1 MGRRPAH
8 FTAEHPAS
16 RFLRRGPLLISLG
29 AAMAVIVTL
38 GPSGSGPGVT
48 CDEPYHVA
56 QGKRLVAALGEQGL
70 GFFLP
75 ENIRRNFPWHDGGP
89 PVQGPLGHWILGT
102 VHRAFD
108 PAPDEP
114 GAISVAGARFAPAI
128 CFGFTVL
135 LVGLWTEG
143 IAGLLAGTVAAAA
156 VALSPRLFA
165 HAHLASLDT
174 ITTLFFV
181 AALAAVAKAARGTG
195 GAKTW
200 QFAAAGAVWGLAVL
214 VRLHGLLLVPPV
226 AAWLVWRFRKRAWLP
241 LLLWFSAGAAVVFVL
256 WPWLWL
262 APWEHSWKYVAS
274 GTDRQ
279 PLHLFYLGQVWADRD
294 VPWHYPSV
302 MFLLTVP
309 LGLLLL
315 GALGLWAKRPRGRD
329 NRSDKGRHA
338 RTRADSG
345 AANGG
350 ELALAAGTLL
360 WVLLVFSWPGVP
372 VYDGVRLFLVVF
384 PLWAIAV
391 GVGAR
396 WLVELP
402 TLAARRSRTARLVGL
417 SVLVVGQGLGTL
429 VYHPCQLSYYNLL
442 AGGLWGASHL
452 GFEVSYWGD
461 AVGEPMLA
469 EAAARSGGGPILFA
483 PSLAGYQVAGVNL
496 SSPALVK
503 DRLELVG
510 FDRRRPE
517 RAQACRVAV
526 VYHRRADPE
535 PVAWVLREGQVVSEY
550 SIQGVWLS
558 RVVALPNKKGTG
570 AYIRWFG
577 MAPGAEFAQI
587 PQYRRLSP
595 FSVIAPNR
603 GDPAPRRTDPRD

>member
-1 MGRRPAH
+1 MSSP
-8 FTAEHPAS
+8 
-16 RFLRRGPLLISLG
+16 LRRGPVLISLG

-75 ENIRRNFPWHDGGP
+75 ENIRKNFPWHEGGP

-102 VHRAFD
+102 GHRLFD
-108 PAPDEP
+108 PAPGEP
-114 GAISVAGARFAPAI
+114 GAISIAGARFAPAI
-128 CFGFTVL
+128 CFGLTVL

-143 IAGLLAGTVAAAA
+143 IAGPLAGTVAAAA
-156 VALSPRLFA
+156 VALLPRMFA

-174 ITTLFFV
+174 ITSLFFV
-181 AALAAVAKAARGTG
+181 AALAAVAKAARGTSD
-195 GAKTW
+195 ARAW

-241 LLLWFSAGAAVVFVL
+241 LLLWFSAGAGVVFVL

-262 APWEHSWKYVAS
+262 APWEHFWQYVAS

-302 MFLLTVP
+302 MFLLSMP
-309 LGLLLL
+309 LGLLIL
-315 GALGLWAKRPRGRD
+315 GALGFWAKRPHKAATVGRAPHGAPPAGRRPRHEDGATTGRGFM
-329 NRSDKGRHA
+329 GRICPCE
-338 RTRADSG
+338 TRVPHP
-345 AANGG
+345 GG

-360 WVLLVFSWPGVP
+360 WVLFVFSWPGVP
-372 VYDGVRLFLVVF
+372 VYDGVRLFLMVF
-384 PLWAIAV
+384 PLWAIGV

-402 TLAARRSRTARLVGL
+402 PLAARCRRTARLVGL

-429 VYHPCQLSYYNLL
+429 AYHPCQLSYYNLL
-442 AGGLWGASHL
+442 AGGLWGASRM

-461 AVGEPMLA
+461 AVREPMLA
-469 EAAARSGGGPILFA
+469 EAAARSGGRPILFG
-483 PSLAGYQVAGVNL
+483 PSLASYQLAGVNL

-510 FDRRRPE
+510 FERGRPE

-535 PVAWVLREGQVVSEY
+535 AAAWVLREGRVVSEY

-558 RVVALPNKKGTG
+558 RMVALTQ
-570 AYIRWFG
+570 
-577 MAPGAEFAQI
+577 PG
-587 PQYRRLSP
+587 P
-595 FSVIAPNR
+595 
-603 GDPAPRRTDPRD
+603 